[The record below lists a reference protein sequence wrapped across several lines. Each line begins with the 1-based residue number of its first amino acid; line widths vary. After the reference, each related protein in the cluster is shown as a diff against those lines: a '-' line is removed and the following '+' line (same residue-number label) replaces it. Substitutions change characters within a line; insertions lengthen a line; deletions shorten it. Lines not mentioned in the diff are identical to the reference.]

1 MAIKIIEVKDIEPM
15 PKREM
20 AYKPTSWLLRDYV
33 LACNYKPLE
42 GDPFQILLI
51 SSVNPIVYF
60 EHFKDIADMH
70 EMKDFYMSLGVK
82 VLKWHPEYGSYNV
95 DIEPEEIHHYSQIAR
110 DMGWPK

>member
-1 MAIKIIEVKDIEPM
+1 
-15 PKREM
+15 
-20 AYKPTSWLLRDYV
+20 
-33 LACNYKPLE
+33 
-42 GDPFQILLI
+42 
-51 SSVNPIVYF
+51 
-60 EHFKDIADMH
+60 MH